1 MAMIYTCKDCRA
13 DFNLSPNH
21 LYPPDFYF
29 EAGNKGTLSFS
40 WIDDSKFRFEKED
53 KIRPFFET
61 LNYWGIQRK
70 RTKIKCDSCRSLV
83 GYVYDDGPP
92 MTNSPGQFH
101 LGPSQV
107 IPRAPRG
114 TWVSIL
120 LGRIS
125 SVTGLGMELQDLD
138 WGFALVSFVISQIQ
152 KFETVASECETDR
165 MGKLRMVITEP
176 QFCFHDHKM
185 QQD

>member
-1 MAMIYTCKDCRA
+1 MSMIYSCKDCRA

-70 RTKIKCDSCRSLV
+70 RTRIKCDSCGSLV

-101 LGPSQV
+101 FGPSQV
-107 IPRAPRG
+107 IPRAPRLQLASQLPISLKYLNQRG
-114 TWVSIL
+114 L
-120 LGRIS
+120 LLRQVLERENGARKDD
-125 SVTGLGMELQDLD
+125 VLTTTLQ
-138 WGFALVSFVISQIQ
+138 
-152 KFETVASECETDR
+152 
-165 MGKLRMVITEP
+165 M
-176 QFCFHDHKM
+176 
-185 QQD
+185 